1 MVGLVH
7 LPFMCLSAWQRYTG
21 NPHTMNLFRPA
32 LVAVT
37 LLLAIPSFA
46 ASQPASPAGAWQT
59 SDGTA
64 EVKVSMCGDGTQLC
78 AVLTAVAGK
87 ARTPGNLK
95 LLNTYVVAGA
105 EKADAN
111 IWQGIVHFD
120 GNTAQG
126 KITLVS
132 GRQIELSGCK
142 LGMCKTL
149 VFDRI

>member
-1 MVGLVH
+1 
-7 LPFMCLSAWQRYTG
+7 
-21 NPHTMNLFRPA
+21 MNLFRPA
-32 LVAVT
+32 LVAVA
-37 LLLAIPSFA
+37 LLLASPGFA
-46 ASQPASPAGAWQT
+46 ASQSPSPAGAWQT
-59 SDGTA
+59 TDGSA
-64 EVKVSMCGDGTQLC
+64 RVSVSMCGDGTQLC
-78 AVLTAVAGK
+78 AVLTAITGK
-87 ARTPGNLK
+87 ARTPGNLR

-105 EKADAN
+105 EKAAAN